1 MRIIDAGAVG
11 EWPLGALLHRAC
23 RLITIQYQPE
33 DSLRLLTDKPEA
45 PQCRVGRVAESPE
58 SRVAHRVKTPSRAES
73 VWMYAATRRCGYP
86 ADSSDLVTGASERL
100 ALLPLPLHSSGAGWI
115 AACGSCPAQSRP
127 ATRSAHPWRAR
138 ATNKDSET
146 YQRSCA
152 RQPGRHWAAGSGSP
166 QCQLRPSLMVQTC
179 LRSVTISPLTRQLGR
194 LRTVSAEA
202 NCIGLSMPIV
212 YDSPTA
218 RRARGQGAH
227 SVSQLGQGLTVTAA
241 PTSYPHTPVCHR
253 STGSVAHSL
262 APALS

>member
-146 YQRSCA
+146 YRRSGA
-152 RQPGRHWAAGSGSP
+152 RQPGRYLAAGSGSP
-166 QCQLRPSLMVQTC
+166 QCRLRPTVTVRAC
-179 LRSVTISPLTRQLGR
+179 LQSATLSPLTRQRGR
-194 LRTVSAEA
+194 LRTVSAQA
-202 NCIGLSMPIV
+202 NCVGPSTPTV
-212 YDSPTA
+212 YDSPPLA
-218 RRARGQGAH
+218 GQRGK
-227 SVSQLGQGLTVTAA
+227 A
-241 PTSYPHTPVCHR
+241 PTVSAK
-253 STGSVAHSL
+253 G
-262 APALS
+262 